1 MIKAYLDME
10 VIPVQ
15 LIAGGF
21 LGMLPSLISHM
32 NKSFF
37 LLNQMCLH
45 YGLETDKC
53 EYHPSLLP
61 PPVPYVLHLGTK
73 RRNSPSVIRKR
84 NTLNSPLGILRYPDR
99 S

>member
-1 MIKAYLDME
+1 ME
-10 VIPVQ
+10 VFPVQ
-15 LIAGGF
+15 LIARGF
-21 LGMLPSLISHM
+21 LGTLPSLISHM

-45 YGLETDKC
+45 YGLETDTC
-53 EYHPSLLP
+53 EYHPSLLSS
-61 PPVPYVLHLGTK
+61 PVPYVLYLGTK

-84 NTLNSPLGILRYPDR
+84 NTLNSPTDIL